1 MVGFGFTLL
10 AILVA
15 IGALSGLDQWSV
27 DHLMRGLTPG
37 SGNQS
42 LLGSLFP
49 IFHPGKEHGHVAI
62 AALTYGVVWIASVV
76 PSVVLVGAALLYLRS
91 QGRGHLAFRLGV
103 LFVAVNVIEVVGKG
117 LITRPALYAHQ
128 AGTKTHIGA
137 FDSSFPSGHM
147 ARSVLLA
154 ACLVICLPRV
164 WAVAVA
170 WVVAVAVLV
179 VVGGWHTPSDVAGGF
194 LLAASGC
201 LLLFTGPRLRSKPV
215 SEGAIRSGSKS
226 RLS

>member
-1 MVGFGFTLL
+1 MVGLGLMAL

-15 IGALSGLDQWSV
+15 IASLSGLDQWSV
-27 DHLMRGLTPG
+27 DHLMPGLTPG

-62 AALTYGVVWIASVV
+62 AAVTYGVVWIASVV
-76 PSVVLVGAALLYLRS
+76 PSVVLVAAALVRLRS
-91 QGRGHLAFRLGV
+91 RGRERLALRLGIV
-103 LFVAVNVIEVVGKG
+103 FIVVNVIELAGKA

-128 AGTKTHIGA
+128 GGLAIHVSP

-147 ARSVLLA
+147 ARAVLLA
-154 ACLVICLPRV
+154 ACLAICLPRA
-164 WAVAVA
+164 WALAVT
-170 WVVAVAVLV
+170 WVIAVAVLL

-215 SEGAIRSGSKS
+215 SEGAVRSGSKS